1 MVEENRSITD
11 RTHRSPHQFG
21 SHPNHLPKPTLARKL
36 YVSWQT
42 LGMNGPMAEILPILI
57 ADDQRDV
64 LEALRFL
71 FKAEGLTSVQAMHPD
86 AVIDVLKKQPVAVVL
101 MDLNYTRDTTSGQE
115 GLDLLERIRA
125 LDAELPVVVM
135 TAWGTIDIAVEAMR
149 RGANDFVEKPWDN
162 ARLLSIL
169 RNQAALNATRKR
181 AQKLEREVEI
191 LRGAGGDFI
200 AESAA
205 MRPVLE
211 MIQRVGPTDANIL
224 ILGENGT
231 GKGLIAD
238 LIHQNS
244 RRAGKSLIKVNMGGI
259 AEPVFESEMFGHVRG
274 AFTDAKQDR
283 IGRFE
288 LADGGTLFLDEIG
301 NIPLS
306 QQPKLLRVLED
317 GEYER
322 LGSSRTSKAQV
333 RLLSATNAD
342 LADDVAKGRFRKDL
356 LFRLNTVELR
366 LPALRE
372 RREDILPLTRR
383 LLLRFGLRYQREG
396 VRLSAN
402 AERALLGY
410 TWPGNVRELSHVIE
424 RAVLMSRADEIADL
438 DFSFAAARQSESE
451 LDHLTLDA
459 AEEMLVRRAMIR
471 SEGNVQRASDY
482 LGLSRAALYRRME
495 KYGIRSPGEAGCE

>member
-1 MVEENRSITD
+1 
-11 RTHRSPHQFG
+11 
-21 SHPNHLPKPTLARKL
+21 
-36 YVSWQT
+36 
-42 LGMNGPMAEILPILI
+42 MAEALPILI

-71 FKAEGLTSVQAMHPD
+71 LKSEGLSSVQAMHPD
-86 AVIDVLKKQPVAVVL
+86 GVIEILKRQSVAVVL

-162 ARLLSIL
+162 ARLLAIL
-169 RNQAALNATRKR
+169 RNQSALGATRRR
-181 AQKLEREVEI
+181 AQKLERENEI
-191 LRGAGGDFI
+191 LRGTERGDFI

-205 MRPVLE
+205 MRPVLD
-211 MIQRVGPTDANIL
+211 MIARVGPTEANIL
-224 ILGENGT
+224 VLGENGS

-238 LIHQNS
+238 LLHQNS
-244 RRAGKSLIKVNMGGI
+244 RRADKPLIKVNMGGI

-274 AFTDAKQDR
+274 AFTDAKVDR

-317 GEYER
+317 GEFER
-322 LGSSRTSKAQV
+322 LGSSRTSKVNV
-333 RLLSATNAD
+333 RLISATNAD
-342 LADDVAKGRFRKDL
+342 LAEDVAKGRFRKDL

-366 LPALRE
+366 VPALRE
-372 RREDILPLTRR
+372 RREDILPLARR
-383 LLLRFGLRYQREG
+383 LLQRFGQRYQREG
-396 VRLSAN
+396 VRLSPN

-410 TWPGNVRELSHVIE
+410 AWPGNVRELSHVIE
-424 RAVLMSRADEIADL
+424 RAVLMSRADEIGDL
-438 DFSFAAARQSESE
+438 DFSFAPTRQSETE

-459 AEEMLVRRAMIR
+459 AEELLVRRAMIR

-482 LGLSRAALYRRME
+482 LGLSRAALYRRLE
-495 KYGIRSPGEAGCE
+495 KYGIRSPGEGEVE

>member
-1 MVEENRSITD
+1 MTET
-11 RTHRSPHQFG
+11 
-21 SHPNHLPKPTLARKL
+21 
-36 YVSWQT
+36 
-42 LGMNGPMAEILPILI
+42 LPILI

-71 FKAEGLTSVQAMHPD
+71 LKAEGLPSVQAMHPD
-86 AVIDVLKKQPVAVVL
+86 AVIEVLKKQPVAVVL

-162 ARLLSIL
+162 ARLMSIL
-169 RNQAALNATRKR
+169 RNQAALGATRKR

-191 LRGAGGDFI
+191 LRGTGNGDFI

-205 MRPVLE
+205 MGPVLD
-211 MIQRVGPTDANIL
+211 MIQRVGPTDANVL

-238 LIHQNS
+238 LLHQNS
-244 RRAGKSLIKVNMGGI
+244 RRADKPLIKVNMGGI
-259 AEPVFESEMFGHVRG
+259 AETVFESEMFGHVRG

-288 LADGGTLFLDEIG
+288 LADGGSLFLDEVG
-301 NIPLS
+301 NIPTS

-317 GEYER
+317 GEFER
-322 LGSSRTSKAQV
+322 LGSSRTSRSNV
-333 RLLSATNAD
+333 RLISATNAD
-342 LADDVAKGRFRKDL
+342 LADEVSKGRFRKDL

-366 LPALRE
+366 LPPLRE
-372 RREDILPLTRR
+372 RREDILPLARR
-383 LLLRFGLRYQREG
+383 LLSRFGQRYQRED
-396 VRLSAN
+396 VRLSAS
-402 AERALLGY
+402 AERGLLGY
-410 TWPGNVRELSHVIE
+410 AWPGNVRELSHVIE
-424 RAVLMSRADEIADL
+424 RAVLMSRASEIGEL
-438 DFSFAAARQSESE
+438 DFSFAPTRQNDSE

-471 SEGNVQRASDY
+471 SEGNVQKASDF
-482 LGLSRAALYRRME
+482 LGLSRAALYRRLE
-495 KYGIRSPGEAGCE
+495 KYGIRSPGEDDGE